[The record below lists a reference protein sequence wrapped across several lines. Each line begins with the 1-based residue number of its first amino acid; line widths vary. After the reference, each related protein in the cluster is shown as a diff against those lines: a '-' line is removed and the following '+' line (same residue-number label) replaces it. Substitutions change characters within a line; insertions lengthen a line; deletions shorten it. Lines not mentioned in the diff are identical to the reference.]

1 MIVPDGVLFGS
12 SNAHKALRKIL
23 VEEQKLEGIVS
34 MPSGVFKP
42 YAGVSTAILFFT
54 KTNSGGT
61 DSVWFFDMQSDG
73 FSLDDKRT
81 PQADRN
87 DIPEILKRWKA
98 LHSKGANYK
107 QELERKRTELS
118 FCVPLSEI
126 QKNEYDLSINR
137 YKEVE
142 YEEVKYDSP
151 KTILKRLAKL
161 EDEILKG
168 QKELEGLLK

>member
-1 MIVPDGVLFGS
+1 
-12 SNAHKALRKIL
+12 
-23 VEEQKLEGIVS
+23 
-34 MPSGVFKP
+34 
-42 YAGVSTAILFFT
+42 
-54 KTNSGGT
+54 
-61 DSVWFFDMQSDG
+61 MQSDG

-81 PQADRN
+81 SQADRN

-151 KTILKRLAKL
+151 KIILKRLAKL